1 MHLCFLDIDGTLVLT
16 GGAGQAAFGMT
27 LAEEFA
33 ITELTSD
40 VLFAGRS
47 DRAIA
52 MDLFR
57 AHGIDPS
64 PENWIR
70 FRTEYLKRL
79 DRALP
84 AHEGFVLPGVVSLLE
99 TLSRRGDVALGL
111 I

>member
-1 MHLCFLDIDGTLVLT
+1 
-16 GGAGQAAFGMT
+16 
-27 LAEEFA
+27 
-33 ITELTSD
+33 
-40 VLFAGRS
+40 
-47 DRAIA
+47 
-52 MDLFR
+52 
-57 AHGIDPS
+57 IDPS

-111 I
+111 ITGNVREAAERKLAHYGLWHWFDFGGFGDDHIDRNDIAAAAVAAGRRH